1 MIASACQLFLVI
13 FGEILIMAKLYLI
26 PTTLGDTT
34 IERVLPPDLTQI
46 ISSISVFI
54 VENIRTARRFLKKVN
69 PAIVIDNLTFFE
81 LNQHTDKKE
90 ISRFLEPIE
99 KGLDIG
105 IISEAGC
112 PAVADPGAD
121 VVKLAH
127 TKDIRVV
134 PLVGPSSIL
143 MALMAS
149 GMSGQNFAFNGYLPI
164 KNPEKAQQIKFLEKR
179 MQTEGQTQLFIEA
192 PYRNMQLLDDLLKNC
207 DPQTMLCVAADITLD
222 TEFILS
228 KPVLYWKTH
237 IPDIQKRP
245 AIFMIGKV

>member
-1 MIASACQLFLVI
+1 LRSAYRRFLTI
-13 FGEILIMAKLYLI
+13 FEKILCMAKLYLI
-26 PTTLGDTT
+26 PTTLGDSS
-34 IERVLPPDLTQI
+34 IERVLPPDLKEI
-46 ISSISVFI
+46 ISSITVFI

-69 PAIVIDNLTFFE
+69 PAIVIDDLTFFE

-90 ISRFLEPIE
+90 IIRFLEPNQ

-112 PAVADPGAD
+112 PAIADPGAE
-121 VVKLAH
+121 VVKIAH
-127 TKDIRVV
+127 IKNIQVV

-143 MALMAS
+143 LALM
-149 GMSGQNFAFNGYLPI
+149 PI
-164 KNPEKAQQIKFLEKR
+164 RNPEKSQQIKMLEKR
-179 MQTEGQTQLFIEA
+179 MQTEGQTQIFIET
-192 PYRNMQLLDDLLKNC
+192 PYRNAQLLDDLLKNC
-207 DPQTMLCVAADITLD
+207 DPQTMLCIAVDITLD

-228 KPVLYWKTH
+228 KPVSYWKTN

>member
-1 MIASACQLFLVI
+1 MPSARRRFLTI
-13 FGEILIMAKLYLI
+13 FEKILRMAKLYLI
-26 PTTLGDTT
+26 PTTLGDTQ
-34 IERVLPPDLTQI
+34 IERVLPPDLTVL

-69 PAIVIDNLTFFE
+69 PEIVIDNLIFFE
-81 LNQHTDKKE
+81 LNQHTDKNE
-90 ISRFLEPIE
+90 ISRFLEPHSR
-99 KGLDIG
+99 GLDIG

-121 VVKLAH
+121 VVKIAH
-127 TKDIRVV
+127 TKNIQVV

-143 MALMAS
+143 LALMAS

-179 MQTEGQTQLFIEA
+179 MQTEGQTQIFIEA
-192 PYRNMQLLDDLLKNC
+192 PYRNLQLLDDLLKNC
-207 DPQTMLCVAADITLD
+207 DQQTLLCVAADITID
-222 TEFILS
+222 SEFILA
-228 KPVLYWKTH
+228 KPISWWKSH

>member
-1 MIASACQLFLVI
+1 MKSACRRFLTI
-13 FGEILIMAKLYLI
+13 FEKILQMAKLYLI

-34 IERVLPPDLTQI
+34 IERVLPPDLSKLI
-46 ISSISVFI
+46 CSISVFI
-54 VENIRTARRFLKKVN
+54 VENLRTARRFLKKVD
-69 PAIVIDNLTFFE
+69 PAIVIDDLTFFE

-90 ISRFLEPIE
+90 ISRFLEPNRQ
-99 KGLDIG
+99 GLDIG

-112 PAVADPGAD
+112 PGIADPGAD
-121 VVKLAH
+121 VVRIAH
-127 TKDIRVV
+127 IRNIQVV

-143 MALMAS
+143 LALMAS

-164 KNPEKAQQIKFLEKR
+164 KNPEKSIQIKMLENR
-179 MQTEGQTQLFIEA
+179 MQTEGQTQIFIEA
-192 PYRNMQLLDDLLKNC
+192 PYRNAQLLDDLLKNC
-207 DPQTMLCVAADITLD
+207 DPLTILCIAADITLD

-228 KPVLYWKTH
+228 KPVSYWKTN

>member
-1 MIASACQLFLVI
+1 
-13 FGEILIMAKLYLI
+13 MAKLFLI
-26 PTTLGDTT
+26 PTTLGDTR
-34 IERVLPPDLTQI
+34 IERVLPTDLTLL

-54 VENIRTARRFLKKVN
+54 VENLRTSRRFLKKVN
-69 PAIVIDNLTFFE
+69 PSIVIDNLTFFE

-90 ISRFLEPIE
+90 ISCFLEPIQT
-99 KGLDIG
+99 GQDIG

-112 PAVADPGAD
+112 PAIADPGAE
-121 VVKLAH
+121 VVKIAH
-127 TKDIRVV
+127 TKNIQVV

-143 MALMAS
+143 LALMAS

-164 KNPEKAQQIKFLEKR
+164 RNPEKSLQIKLLEKR
-179 MQTEGQTQLFIEA
+179 MQTEGQTQIFIET
-192 PYRNMQLLDDLLKNC
+192 PYRNAQLLDELLRNC
-207 DPQTMLCVAADITLD
+207 DPQTMLCIAVDITLD

-228 KPVLYWKTH
+228 KPISYWKTN

>member
-1 MIASACQLFLVI
+1 
-13 FGEILIMAKLYLI
+13 MAKLYLI

-34 IERVLPPDLTQI
+34 IERVLPPDLTGI
-46 ISSISVFI
+46 ISSIPVFI

-69 PAIVIDNLTFFE
+69 PAIVIDDLTFFE
-81 LNQHTDKKE
+81 LNQHTDRKE
-90 ISRFLEPIE
+90 ISRFLEPISN
-99 KGLDIG
+99 GLDIG

-121 VVKLAH
+121 VVKIAH
-127 TKDIRVV
+127 TKNIQVI

-143 MALMAS
+143 LALMAS

-179 MQTEGQTQLFIEA
+179 MQTEGQTQIFIEA
-192 PYRNMQLLDDLLKNC
+192 PYRNVQLLDDLLKNC
-207 DPQTMLCVAADITLD
+207 DPQTMLCIAADITLD
-222 TEFILS
+222 TEFIQA
-228 KPVLYWKTH
+228 KPVSYWKTH
-237 IPDIQKRP
+237 LPDIQKRP

>member
-1 MIASACQLFLVI
+1 MHSAYRRFLTI
-13 FGEILIMAKLYLI
+13 FEKIFCMAKLYLI
-26 PTTLGDTT
+26 PTTLGDSS
-34 IERVLPPDLTQI
+34 IERVLPSDLKEI
-46 ISSISVFI
+46 ISTITVFI

-69 PAIVIDNLTFFE
+69 PAIVIDDLTFFK

-90 ISRFLEPIE
+90 ISRFLEPNQ

-112 PAVADPGAD
+112 PAIADPGAE
-121 VVKLAH
+121 VVKIAH
-127 TKDIRVV
+127 IRNIQVV

-143 MALMAS
+143 LALMAS

-164 KNPEKAQQIKFLEKR
+164 KNPEKSQQIKMLEKR
-179 MQTEGQTQLFIEA
+179 MQTEGQTQIFIET
-192 PYRNMQLLDDLLKNC
+192 PYRNAQLLDELLKNC
-207 DPQTMLCVAADITLD
+207 DPQTMLCIAVDITLD

-228 KPVLYWKTH
+228 KPVSYWKMN

>member
-1 MIASACQLFLVI
+1 
-13 FGEILIMAKLYLI
+13 MAKLYLI

-34 IERVLPPDLTQI
+34 IERVLPPDLTRQ

-54 VENIRTARRFLKKVN
+54 VENVRTARRFLKKVN

-90 ISRFLEPIE
+90 ISRFLEPIQR
-99 KGLDIG
+99 GLDIG

-112 PAVADPGAD
+112 PAIADPGAE
-121 VVKLAH
+121 VVKVAH
-127 TKDIRVV
+127 TRNIQVI
-134 PLVGPSSIL
+134 PWVGPSSIL
-143 MALMAS
+143 LALMAS

-164 KNPEKAQQIKFLEKR
+164 KNPEKSQQIKMLEKR
-179 MQTEGQTQLFIEA
+179 MQTEGQTQIFIET
-192 PYRNMQLLDDLLKNC
+192 PYRNAQLLDELLKNC
-207 DPQTMLCVAADITLD
+207 EPETMLCVAADITLE

-228 KPVLYWKTH
+228 KPVSYWKTH

-245 AIFMIGKV
+245 AIFMIGKI

>member
-1 MIASACQLFLVI
+1 MRSAYRRFLTI
-13 FGEILIMAKLYLI
+13 FEKIFCMAKLYLI
-26 PTTLGDTT
+26 PTTLGDTS
-34 IERVLPPDLTQI
+34 IERVLPPDLTGM
-46 ISSISVFI
+46 ISVITVFI

-69 PAIVIDNLTFFE
+69 PAIVIDDLTFFE

-90 ISRFLEPIE
+90 ISRFLEPI
-99 KGLDIG
+99 KNGLDVG

-112 PAVADPGAD
+112 PAIADPGAE
-121 VVKLAH
+121 VVKIAH
-127 TKDIRVV
+127 SKNIQVV

-143 MALMAS
+143 LALMAS

-164 KNPEKAQQIKFLEKR
+164 KNPEKSVQIKMLEKR
-179 MQTEGQTQLFIEA
+179 MQTEGQTQIFIET
-192 PYRNMQLLDDLLKNC
+192 PYRNAQLLDDLLKNC
-207 DPQTMLCVAADITLD
+207 DPQTMLCIAADITLE

-228 KPVLYWKTH
+228 KPVSFWKTS

>member
-1 MIASACQLFLVI
+1 
-13 FGEILIMAKLYLI
+13 MAKLYLI
-26 PTTLGDTT
+26 PTTLGDTS
-34 IERVLPPDLTQI
+34 IERVLPPDLTPL
-46 ISSISVFI
+46 ISSVTVFI

-69 PAIVIDNLTFFE
+69 PAIVIDDLTFFE

-90 ISRFLEPIE
+90 INRFLDPI
-99 KGLDIG
+99 KNGLDIG

-112 PAVADPGAD
+112 PAVADPGAE
-121 VVKLAH
+121 VVKIAH
-127 TKDIRVV
+127 TRNIQVV

-164 KNPEKAQQIKFLEKR
+164 KNPEKAMQIKMLEKR
-179 MQTEGQTQLFIEA
+179 MQAEGQTQLFIET
-192 PYRNMQLLDDLLKNC
+192 PYRNAQLLNDLLQNC
-207 DPQTMLCVAADITLD
+207 DPMTMLCVAVDITLE

-228 KPVLYWKTH
+228 KPVSYWKTN